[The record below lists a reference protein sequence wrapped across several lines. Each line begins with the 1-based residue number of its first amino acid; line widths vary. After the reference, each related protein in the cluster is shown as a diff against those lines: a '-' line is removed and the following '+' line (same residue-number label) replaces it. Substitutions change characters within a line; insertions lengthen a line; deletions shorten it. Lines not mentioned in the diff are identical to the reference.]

1 MRFDRVI
8 PHNDGAG
15 VIEAV
20 SEGVTNLHLGGI
32 ASGFTKPT
40 LRSGQG
46 MAAEFVTA
54 PVAQVV
60 SLPNNTDFAAGACLG
75 IPAMTAHYC
84 VFVAA

>member
-1 MRFDRVI
+1 
-8 PHNDGAG
+8 
-15 VIEAV
+15 
-20 SEGVTNLHLGGI
+20 
-32 ASGFTKPT
+32 
-40 LRSGQG
+40 